1 MAKELQERKLKL
13 VLNKLESYLKSDKG
27 GSLTQDQLNGIGQLT
42 DDEVLEQFE
51 LEKDMEDEIQKQLDS
66 MIIAESPVNTITKK
80 LYFQSNSERSLLSHI
95 QGQMTQA

>member
-42 DDEVLEQFE
+42 DDEVLE
-51 LEKDMEDEIQKQLDS
+51 
-66 MIIAESPVNTITKK
+66 
-80 LYFQSNSERSLLSHI
+80 
-95 QGQMTQA
+95 